1 MSFIF
6 KRSAK
11 IRKEPDINNIR
22 FLRFVKITVR
32 LLNFNVSKYRRV
44 AQILQDS
51 NNYLASF
58 LVALS
63 T

>member
-6 KRSAK
+6 KLYAN

>member
-6 KRSAK
+6 KRSTK

-51 NNYLASF
+51 NYDLASF

>member
-1 MSFIF
+1 MPFIF
-6 KRSAK
+6 KFSAK

-22 FLRFVKITVR
+22 FLGFVKFIVC
-32 LLNFNVSKYRRV
+32 LLDFNVSKYRRV